1 MLAYAVA
8 ALAPLQLA
16 DEPRAFDW
24 VPFAGLLRGS
34 MLENARALLASLL
47 VFAGIAWLARDARGS
62 AAAASLAVAGLVL
75 IVELAQMYIVS
86 RSPGVTEP
94 ILALVAGVVIGMW
107 PGAAQEGQRVL
118 APTHPR
124 TLPRAA
130 VRDPSPAKW
139 RRLILRCALT
149 TAAIAISIAVVLRL
163 PGIPYNV
170 AELFRADG
178 SLPVLL
184 VFALALLWSGA
195 GPALIS
201 AWVHATPHRD
211 WQLPVLTFF
220 VGIVSLALL
229 WLSVTRESIDDIAG
243 SNNLYWYVTNK
254 NLWGAWARQVFLAIG
269 SPSLIGFFE
278 RCVRYA
284 ALYGPLATFPAIMF
298 LMLDA
303 WHDRN
308 LSARRAAVWLTASF
322 LWLWFCKGVAFDW
335 SSTDNLNEL
344 IARGGFFG
352 LGGGGYL
359 YLLIALISANIV
371 FLACMPMQPGTFAG
385 GAATTLLFLPCGWW
399 LLRHGLEPQ
408 VHKYGSVFSGVQFLL
423 GPDRKQ
429 FLSEQAL
436 FTRWSLVQLGGVLIA
451 SAGARLARARPSSV
465 QHLSS

>member
-1 MLAYAVA
+1 
-8 ALAPLQLA
+8 
-16 DEPRAFDW
+16 
-24 VPFAGLLRGS
+24 
-34 MLENARALLASLL
+34 
-47 VFAGIAWLARDARGS
+47 
-62 AAAASLAVAGLVL
+62 
-75 IVELAQMYIVS
+75 
-86 RSPGVTEP
+86 
-94 ILALVAGVVIGMW
+94 
-107 PGAAQEGQRVL
+107 
-118 APTHPR
+118 
-124 TLPRAA
+124 
-130 VRDPSPAKW
+130 
-139 RRLILRCALT
+139 
-149 TAAIAISIAVVLRL
+149 
-163 PGIPYNV
+163 
-170 AELFRADG
+170 
-178 SLPVLL
+178 
-184 VFALALLWSGA
+184 
-195 GPALIS
+195 
-201 AWVHATPHRD
+201 
-211 WQLPVLTFF
+211 
-220 VGIVSLALL
+220 
-229 WLSVTRESIDDIAG
+229 
-243 SNNLYWYVTNK
+243 
-254 NLWGAWARQVFLAIG
+254 
-269 SPSLIGFFE
+269 
-278 RCVRYA
+278 
-284 ALYGPLATFPAIMF
+284 MF